1 MNKSTLRQQQIDN
14 IKKMQEPDDFDK
26 MFDKLSKNSGKIIKF
41 GIGFWIISAILS
53 LALTGVIIW
62 GIIYLVLALV

>member
-1 MNKSTLRQQQIDN
+1 MSKVTPRQQQIN
-14 IKKMQEPDDFDK
+14 NLRGSQSTDDFDRL
-26 MFDKLSKNSGKIIKF
+26 FDKLGQNTGKIIKF
-41 GIGFWIISAILS
+41 GIGFWIVSAILS